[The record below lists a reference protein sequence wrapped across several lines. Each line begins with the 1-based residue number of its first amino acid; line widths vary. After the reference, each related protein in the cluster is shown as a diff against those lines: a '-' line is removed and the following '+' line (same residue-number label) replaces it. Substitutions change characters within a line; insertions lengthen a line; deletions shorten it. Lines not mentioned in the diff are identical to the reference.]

1 MSEKVFRSPGFFDSE
16 IEIQSSNNIKRGVPG
31 GVIGTA
37 EKGPAFVPVEV
48 GSIQEYKTIFGKLSK
63 DHLGSYAVNS
73 FLENKD
79 SLLFCRVLG
88 AGANKTSSDI
98 QNTEN
103 LGTVLNAGFRI
114 SGSDVGTALGT
125 PKEIAGSNA
134 KGRHEG
140 SVQFIAGI
148 HKVMDEEV
156 FGYPIFSNND
166 SIGST
171 AGFQA
176 VRAMIFMASGARME
190 ILDHNQ
196 GYSAG
201 ATAGNDSAKIKS
213 YDGSESEGI
222 FKIAISS
229 SMGDLFASDEKN
241 KGVKIL
247 TASLDPSSIHY
258 VGKILN
264 KNPDLFSQE
273 QHLLYAD
280 FPIQRELAEIKYDA
294 SNDSVGI
301 LSGSH
306 LASSAGN
313 SNLAY
318 REVFGSFNTR
328 YQTPRTTPF
337 ISQPFGSVEY
347 DLFHFETISD
357 GAAANHSFKVSISN
371 IKRSNDKNNPY
382 ASFNVLI
389 RDYYDDDYNPTIL
402 EQFVNCDLN
411 PASENYI
418 GSKIGDQK
426 LSFNFDATEEDEKR
440 LNVTGR
446 FKNKSKYVRVVI
458 SSNVSDRL
466 IPSDAI
472 PFGFRGL
479 PVIKTSDTLTDSSTT
494 LPGGNNRKRLGF
506 IANGSIVNANLP
518 YSILPPVPLTF
529 KQTRNPTGQSSDIS
543 GLPGDREESDS
554 RIYWGIKTSNLPLT
568 ASTGTSVLVSNG
580 AQGSRNGLIDSYV
593 KMLGISKLDALVTGS
608 YADAFNNNKFTLAK
622 VALNNQSNSAHT
634 LDQAIAQEFTGSAKD
649 HIREAAYIRDSK
661 LVSPNHTITDKNTS
675 RRLTFLSL
683 ASADDSYYF
692 NKFSDYLKF
701 TNVFYGGF
709 DGVNITDKDQRVMN
723 DKATSTET
731 GGKAAGGVIGYTNL
745 NSDSSPG
752 TGLNNALISSYNI
765 ASKIMTDPVSVNNN
779 LLAIPGIKEPL
790 ITDRAAE
797 LTQDYSKALYIMDI
811 PSYDYLNNRL
821 YDDYASTPSVD
832 KTIQRFEAR
841 SVDNSYVATYFP
853 DVIKRHRQD
862 DGGTLTVPASVAA
875 YQAIA
880 FNDKI
885 THPWFAPAGFNR
897 GGLNNILNTKI
908 RLNTEDRNVLYEA
921 RINPI
926 ATFSGNNFVIFGQK
940 TLQKQKSALDRVNV
954 RRMLLEVKR
963 IVSKVAN
970 NIIFEQNNKETRNR
984 FISNITPQLS
994 LIQAQQGIEQFRIIM
1009 NETNNTQI
1017 DIENNRL
1024 NGKIVLVPTRAVEFI
1039 AIDFIITNSG
1049 VSFE

>member
-37 EKGPAFVPVEV
+37 EKGPAFVPVEI
-48 GSIQEYKTIFGKLSK
+48 GSIQEYKSIFGKLDK

-114 SGSDVGTALGT
+114 SGSNVGTVLGT
-125 PKEIAGSNA
+125 PKVIAGSSA

-148 HKVMDEEV
+148 HKAMDEEA
-156 FGYPIFSNND
+156 FGYPIFTNND
-166 SIGST
+166 SIGSVSE
-171 AGFQA
+171 FQA
-176 VRAMIFMASGARME
+176 VRAMVFLASGARLE
-190 ILDHNQ
+190 ILDYNQ
-196 GYSAG
+196 TYANG

-213 YDGSESEGI
+213 YDGSDEQGT

-229 SMGDLFASDEKN
+229 SLGSLFASDEKN

-247 TASLDPSSIHY
+247 TASLDPSSVHY

-264 KNPDLFSQE
+264 KNPDNFNEE

-280 FPIQRELAEIKYDA
+280 FPIQRELAEIKYNA
-294 SNDSVGI
+294 SNDSVGL
-301 LSGSH
+301 LSGSS
-306 LASSAGN
+306 LISSNGN

-328 YQTPRTTPF
+328 YKTPKTTSF
-337 ISQPFGSVEY
+337 ISQPYGSIEY

-357 GAAANHSFKVSISN
+357 GANASNVFKISISN

-382 ASFNVLI
+382 ASFNVLV
-389 RDYYDDDYNPTIL
+389 RDYNDNDYNPVIL
-402 EQFVNCDLN
+402 EQFVECNLN
-411 PASENYI
+411 PASQNYI

-426 LSFNFDATEEDEKR
+426 ISFNFDAVEDDEKR

-446 FKNKSKYVRVVI
+446 FKNRSQYIRVVVN
-458 SSNVSDRL
+458 SNVSDRL
-466 IPSDAI
+466 IPKDAI

-494 LPGGNNRKRLGF
+494 LPGGSNRKRLAL
-506 IANGSIVNANLP
+506 IENGSIINANLP
-518 YSILPPVPLTF
+518 YSILPPVPFTF
-529 KQTRNPTGQSSDIS
+529 KQTRNSTGQSSDIS
-543 GLPGDREESDS
+543 GFPGDREESDN
-554 RIYWGIKTSNLPLT
+554 RIFWGIKTSNLPLT
-568 ASTGTSVLVSNG
+568 SSTGQSALVSNG
-580 AQGSRNGLIDSYV
+580 SQADRNGLVDSYT
-593 KMLGISKLDALVTGS
+593 KMLGITKLDALLTGS
-608 YADAFNNNKFTLAK
+608 YADSFNNNKFSLSK
-622 VALNNQSNSAHT
+622 VALNNQSNANHT
-634 LDQAIAQEFTGSAKD
+634 LDQAIAQEITGSAKD
-649 HIREAAYIRDSK
+649 HIREAAYIRNAK
-661 LVSPNHTITDKNTS
+661 INTPNHTISDKNTGS
-675 RRLTFLSL
+675 RLTFLSL
-683 ASADDSYYF
+683 VNADDSYYF

-701 TNVFYGGF
+701 TNIFYGGF
-709 DGVNITDKDQRVMN
+709 DGLNILDKDQRIMN
-723 DKATSTET
+723 DKSTSTEA
-731 GGKAAGGVIGYTNL
+731 GGKAGGGVTSYTNL
-745 NSDSSPG
+745 NEASSPG
-752 TGLNNALISSYNI
+752 IGLNNSLISSYNI
-765 ASKIMTDPVSVNNN
+765 ASKIMTDPLSVDIN

-790 ITDRAAE
+790 ITDNVAE
-797 LTQDYSKALYIMDI
+797 LTRNYSKALYIMDI
-811 PSYDYLNNRL
+811 PSYNYLDTRL

-841 SVDNSYVATYFP
+841 SIDNSYVASYFP
-853 DVIKRHRQD
+853 DVIKRHSQA
-862 DGGTLTVPASVAA
+862 DGGILTVPASVAA

-897 GGLNNILNTKI
+897 GGLDNIINTKI

-963 IVSKVAN
+963 IVSKAAN

-984 FISNITPQLS
+984 FISTITPQLS

-1017 DIENNRL
+1017 DVENNRL
-1024 NGKIVLVPTRAVEFI
+1024 NGKIILVPTRAVEFI
-1039 AIDFIITNSG
+1039 AIDFIVTNSG